1 MLGKNDYVLV
11 LGTGMYDGLE
21 EGAPSTQTEMS
32 STIVLAGL
40 LVREEEEGWCPPLEL
55 PGW

>member
-40 LVREEEEGWCPPLEL
+40 LVREEEEGWCPLEL